1 MKVITNKLLFLTL
14 FLLNLQAFAQIAPED
29 FIADFESGN
38 VSSVQQVGADSF
50 TFAIRLGNEHPEIY
64 GWYYFGIVGNNGRT
78 ATLFLSNPDGWQNE
92 TCKPLF
98 SSDNRHWERIAQVW
112 RQGAMIGFRQYLG
125 ADTVWFAQD
134 FPFTVSQMYA
144 YLDTIEDLP
153 YVERQTLGYSVHNRP
168 IDMVTI
174 TDPDCPDECKKVVW
188 LISRQHPMESPP
200 TFLLRSL
207 LEQILDDSEFSCFW
221 RQDIILKLVP
231 IVNVDGVAEGYSR
244 QNVNDINLNRNWQEN
259 IPAEQPEVRAV
270 HQAMD
275 TYLASGGHIDF
286 FMDLHAA
293 PDNYDFGYRMSLSY
307 TDYNYFQNQGTFLYL
322 LETYDPWQ
330 DHTRWR
336 DLDTSYAF
344 GVSAVTLY
352 DMYALDSYSS
362 ETPWTRRED
371 NSFITM
377 ETLFQQGPAWGKAIY
392 DYLYPLTVYNTLDLR
407 IDSIVPGESFVPKV
421 WDYDQRGEDS
431 LFISAY
437 CSKSSDFEIVVL
449 YRVNGNG
456 LFSPT
461 QPILTNDSLASSGDG
476 IVSLRP
482 EGELMVTYVDPY
494 MSSRTCNRI
503 LKVNTNENYTYGDA
517 NGDGEINSADISY
530 LINYLFVGGPSP
542 HPWLTGNTNCDGSI
556 NSADVVYLINYLFL
570 GGPPPGC

>member
-1 MKVITNKLLFLTL
+1 L
-14 FLLNLQAFAQIAPED
+14 
-29 FIADFESGN
+29 
-38 VSSVQQVGADSF
+38 
-50 TFAIRLGNEHPEIY
+50 R
-64 GWYYFGIVGNNGRT
+64 FGIVGNNGRT